1 MVLVRQYCRP
11 SGKRSFSFL
20 SKARIPERA
29 MITVGHRS
37 VVPPGLYSEANMLQ
51 SRSLQKLGHQLRKI
65 GDQSL
70 DYLADRREGMIHFCG
85 EYMKEC

>member
-1 MVLVRQYCRP
+1 
-11 SGKRSFSFL
+11 
-20 SKARIPERA
+20 

-37 VVPPGLYSEANMLQ
+37 VVPPGLYPEANMLQ

-85 EYMKEC
+85 DYMKECWLWYSLQQLIGKMSKMQEHMRLVLRG